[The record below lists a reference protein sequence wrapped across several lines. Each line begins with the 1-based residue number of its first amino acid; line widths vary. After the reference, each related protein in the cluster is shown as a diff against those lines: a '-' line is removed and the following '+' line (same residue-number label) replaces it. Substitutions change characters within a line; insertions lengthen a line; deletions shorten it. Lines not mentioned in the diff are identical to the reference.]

1 MADTFSINVITS
13 DGAALIA
20 QATATNQIVFTQ
32 ALSASVAAVDAADLA
47 SKSVSWY
54 DGITG
59 AIGSCSATDNVAKI
73 TTRFNNAGA
82 TAQSVK
88 SVAIMGRLANGG
100 ADVIVA
106 AMSDPDSEITLPSNQ
121 SPHQIVRF
129 IFKFAVN
136 ADSQVETVY
145 ADGATISDLERFVSM
160 YKAGDPTVGEAQTIL
175 GQKTFSSDVL
185 VSGSIY
191 PSQAGVNA
199 SLGRS
204 DRKFADVVCDTLM
217 ADYVTGFTLKNK
229 IEIQP
234 NASYITIGDQ
244 SNRLPAL
251 YAHYLNADTN
261 LYAAN
266 ISSPSGDITSLTST
280 NADLTYIK
288 ADQIGGSTNQ
298 GFLYLNTDLK
308 PNINGNLSIGDGTHQ
323 LNELHARNIFA
334 SDVACH
340 YMTGIV
346 QSLYYGSGEGA
357 LAEIFLTSSS
367 VQYTQFLRGDT
378 VYDGMT
384 TSEGSLSVTLDG
396 ATAPGKWA
404 VLNLVNVNSSG
415 AKVMAV
421 RTE

>member
-32 ALSASVAAVDAADLA
+32 ALSSSVAAVDAADLA
-47 SKSVSWY
+47 SKPVSWY

-59 AIGSCSATDNVAKI
+59 AIGSCSATDSVAKI

-82 TAQSVK
+82 VAQSVK

-100 ADVIVA
+100 TDVIVA

-145 ADGATISDLERFVSM
+145 ADGASIADLERFVSM

-175 GQKTFSSDVL
+175 GDKSFNGKIIVKNGLYSSGPNDIGETNHRFANAWIDSLYSNNIGAFTLAGSISIAPNTFIEIGSSDHKVDT
-185 VSGSIY
+185 IY
-191 PSQAGVNA
+191 ADTINA
-199 SLGRS
+199 
-204 DRKFADVVCDTLM
+204 
-217 ADYVTGFTLKNK
+217 Y
-229 IEIQP
+229 
-234 NASYITIGDQ
+234 SYIFTDYI
-244 SNRLPAL
+244 S
-251 YAHYLNADTN
+251 TN
-261 LYAAN
+261 
-266 ISSPSGDITSLTST
+266 SGDITSLTST

-288 ADQIGGSTNQ
+288 ADRIGGSTNQ
-298 GFLYLNTDLK
+298 GFLYFTTSLK
-308 PNINGNLSIGDGTHQ
+308 PNSNGSLSIGDGTHQ

-334 SDVACH
+334 SDVAFH

-357 LAEIFLTSSS
+357 LAEIFLTGSS
-367 VQYTQFLRGDT
+367 VQYSQFLRGDT

-384 TSEGSLSVTLDG
+384 TPEGSLSVTLDG
-396 ATAPGKWA
+396 TTAPGKWA
-404 VLNLVNVNSSG
+404 VLNLVNVNSGG